1 MKRILTC
8 AIAAVLALG
17 LLAGCCQEVKPN
29 GTGGS
34 QGNASG
40 SDEPAKELDLN
51 KAYQALLDMQTGDD
65 ELVMLEAGDD
75 EQNAYYP
82 GLSDITLK
90 QRVFYMAPVS
100 GFACEVLMVET
111 ENAADARTV
120 KELFQKRIDDA
131 AEDTI
136 YPDTAELWQKNA
148 QVQSQGNYVCMI
160 VLPDGYTI
168 PDNIFS
174 LAE

>member
-8 AIAAVLALG
+8 VIAAALALS
-17 LLAGCCQEVKPN
+17 LFAGCGQEIKPN
-29 GTGGS
+29 GTGSGDQSSGSGS
-34 QGNASG
+34 QA
-40 SDEPAKELDLN
+40 AELDLN
-51 KAYQALLDMQTGDD
+51 KAYQALLDMQTSDD

-111 ENAADARTV
+111 ENAADAKTV
-120 KELFQKRIDDA
+120 KDIFQKRIDDA
-131 AEDTI
+131 ASDTI

-148 QVQSQGNYVCMI
+148 QVQTQGNYVCMI